1 MLFTNTDCLCFAKDP
16 AVVRYRSRYW
26 LYYSL
31 KHEDGRFGIGIAESA
46 DMEHWTPCGEIE

>member
-31 KHEDGRFGIGIAESA
+31 KHEMEGSASALRNLPIWSIGHPAA
-46 DMEHWTPCGEIE
+46 K

>member
-26 LYYSL
+26 LYFSL
-31 KHEDGRFGIGIAESA
+31 NLEDCRFGIVIAESA
-46 DMEHWTPCGEIE
+46 DM